1 MANFVLVPPPRPS
14 HALSG
19 SVSCSLSCCAPEGVV
34 PLFIYVSVELHT
46 ELMEIVREEDKEED
60 LKRQTKEER
69 EGERLLSIK
78 KLTKRRNTQVPI
90 GHLAAAVAAV
100 AARSCLYLPLSL
112 YCCLSLSC
120 QLDIGLS
127 TP

>member
-60 LKRQTKEER
+60 RGRQTQEER
-69 EGERLLSIK
+69 EEERLLSIK
-78 KLTKRRNTQVPI
+78 KLTKRRNTHLQVPI
-90 GHLAAAVAAV
+90 GHLAAAAV
-100 AARSCLYLPLSL
+100 RIVSISLSL
-112 YCCLSLSC
+112 CIAVYLCLAN
-120 QLDIGLS
+120 
-127 TP
+127 